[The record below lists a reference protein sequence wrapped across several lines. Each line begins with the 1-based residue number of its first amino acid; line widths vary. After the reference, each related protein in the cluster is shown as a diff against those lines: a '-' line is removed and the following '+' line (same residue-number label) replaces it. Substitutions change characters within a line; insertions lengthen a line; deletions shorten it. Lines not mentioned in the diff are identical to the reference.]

1 MKPKVVVTS
10 GATREPIDSVR
21 FISNFSSGRTG
32 AMICEALVARG
43 FPVTQVA
50 GVDSTQ
56 AAGVAR
62 RETFTDHA
70 SLDTA
75 LRRLVRDID
84 CAAVVHTAAVGDFS
98 VVDAKT
104 DTKIPSGTELSVK
117 LQPTHKIIERIV
129 GYAGNPNLVLVGF
142 KLTHEP
148 DASAQARAARDL
160 LKRSRAR
167 FVVQN
172 DVSTLAE
179 GEEHLFFVHENGS
192 SRVRRYVGREK
203 LAAALALLIEEQVKA
218 GSR

>member
-1 MKPKVVVTS
+1 MKAKVVVSS

-21 FISNFSSGRTG
+21 FISNLSSGRTG

-43 FPVTQVA
+43 FLVTQVA
-50 GVDSTQ
+50 GVDSMQ

-75 LRRLVRDID
+75 LRRLARDSA
-84 CAAVVHTAAVGDFS
+84 CAAVIHTAAVGDFA
-98 VVDAKT
+98 VADAKT
-104 DTKIPSGTELSVK
+104 DVKIASGSELSVK
-117 LQPTHKIIERIV
+117 LQPTYKIIDRIM
-129 GYAGNPNLVLVGF
+129 GYAGNPDMILVGF

-148 DASAQARAARDL
+148 DAGAQARAAREL

-172 DVSTLAE
+172 DVSTLAD

-203 LAAALALLIEEQVKA
+203 LAAALAMLIEEQIKG

>member
-1 MKPKVVVTS
+1 MKARVVVTS

-21 FISNFSSGRTG
+21 FISNLSSGRTG

-43 FPVTQVA
+43 FQVTQVA
-50 GVDSTQ
+50 GVDSVQ

-62 RETFTDHA
+62 REAFTDHA

-75 LRRLVRDID
+75 LRRLARDSD
-84 CAAVVHTAAVGDFS
+84 CAAVIHTAAVGDFA
-98 VVDAKT
+98 VVDAQP
-104 DTKIPSGTELSVK
+104 DAKIASGSELSVK
-117 LQPTHKIIERIV
+117 LQPTYKIIDRIM
-129 GYAGNPNLVLVGF
+129 GYAGNPDMILVGF

-148 DASAQARAARDL
+148 DAGAQAKAAREL

-172 DVSTLAE
+172 DVSTLAD

-203 LAAALALLIEEQVKA
+203 LAAALATLVEEQIKA
-218 GSR
+218 VAR